1 MLSVRYFLRFD
12 MKETET
18 VDMSRLTVKTGTKS
32 SYDIVYK
39 TSFEAL
45 TAEVGE
51 LYPDKPAICV
61 ITDSNVDPLYSEE
74 VIKKLEPVS
83 KAVLKYVIPA
93 GEENKNLDEIKKV
106 YAYLIDNKM
115 DRKTVLVALGG
126 GVIGD
131 MTGFVAAT
139 FLRGVD
145 FIQIPTTLLA
155 QADSSIGG
163 KTGVDFDGYKNMVG
177 AFKMPSLVYTNLS
190 TLSSLPGNQYASGFA
205 EVMKSALLKDEKFYT
220 WLIDNSYEIRDRDV
234 NVLSEMVYRCDDI
247 KRYIVEKDPFEKK
260 ERALLN
266 LGHTLG
272 HAIEKYYD
280 FKFLHGECVSLGCV
294 AAAFI
299 SWKKEFLSME
309 EYYEIRDMFV
319 LFGLPISMDLADIP
333 RIIELTKNDKKMDM
347 GHVKFILLKKIGKA
361 FINEEVT
368 DEEMSAALDE
378 LNFAEGD

>member
-1 MLSVRYFLRFD
+1 MSDTLEINYQGKPLYNIVFEESF
-12 MKETET
+12 
-18 VDMSRLTVKTGTKS
+18 SRLSEEIKRIG
-32 SYDIVYK
+32 
-39 TSFEAL
+39 FEGRKIA
-45 TAEVGE
+45 
-51 LYPDKPAICV
+51 V
-61 ITDSNVDPLYSEE
+61 ITDSNVKSLYLDE
-74 VIKKLEPVS
+74 VYEN
-83 KAVLKYVIPA
+83 LKGSFDKIFSFVIPA
-93 GEENKNLDEIKKV
+93 GEENKNLDEIRKV

-115 DRKTVLVALGG
+115 DRKSVLVALGG

-190 TLSSLPGNQYASGFA
+190 TLSSLPGKQFCSGFA

-234 NVLSEMVYRCDDI
+234 DVLSEMVYRCDDI
-247 KRYIVEKDPFEKK
+247 KRVIVEKDPFEKK
-260 ERALLN
+260 DRALLN

-299 SWKKEFLSME
+299 SWKKEFLSKE
-309 EYYEIRDMFV
+309 EFYEIRDMFV
-319 LFGLPISMDLADIP
+319 PFGLPISVDAIDEVNVCSNIGH
-333 RIIELTKNDKKMDM
+333 DKKNTDK
-347 GHVKFILLKKIGKA
+347 GLKFVLLKKIGKA
-361 FINEEVT
+361 VIVNDVT
-368 DEEMSAALDE
+368 EDEMKEAIRSLVVEWD
-378 LNFAEGD
+378 

>member
-1 MLSVRYFLRFD
+1 

-18 VDMSRLTVKTGTKS
+18 IDMSRLTVKTPAKT

-45 TAEVGE
+45 TAEFGE
-51 LYPDKPAICV
+51 LYPDKPAVCV

-74 VIKKLEPVS
+74 VIKKLEPAS
-83 KAVLKYVIPA
+83 KAVIKYVIPA
-93 GEENKNLDEIKKV
+93 GEEHKNLDEVRKV
-106 YAYLIDNKM
+106 YAYLIENKM

-131 MTGFVAAT
+131 MTGFIAAT

-190 TLSSLPGNQYASGFA
+190 TLSSLSGKQFCSGFA

-234 NVLSEMVYRCDDI
+234 DVLAEMVYRCDDI
-247 KRYIVEKDPFEKK
+247 KRFIVEKDPFEKK
-260 ERALLN
+260 DRALLN

-299 SWKKEFLSME
+299 SWKKEFLSKE
-309 EYYEIRDMFV
+309 EFYEIRDMFV

-333 RIIELTKNDKKMDM
+333 KIIELTKNDKKMDS

-361 FINEEVT
+361 FINEDVT
-368 DEEMSAALDE
+368 DDEMSAALDE